1 MAASANIVLLGKI
14 GQLGWELHRDLQ
26 PLGKVIALDYPQ
38 IDFTRPAELISTV
51 ETLKPALIVNAVAYT
66 NVDKAE
72 SEPIVCDQINYLTV
86 EQLAQQAAR
95 LRCGL
100 VHISTDYVFDGSHSR
115 PYTEEDPTHPLN
127 HYGRSKLAGEQAV
140 LANAPAC
147 WVLRTAWLYSRRA
160 NDFVQR
166 VLTWSRQQETL
177 KIVDDQVGSPTWA
190 RLLSQIISLA
200 LAQAKGNF
208 FDFIQSSRGVYH
220 LAGDGAA
227 SRLEWVEKILELDPA
242 RHEQKTRQV
251 LPAKTA
257 DFPTPAQRPLFTP
270 LDCSKFER
278 VFGLRLPPWDQA
290 LALAMEV

>member
-1 MAASANIVLLGKI
+1 MAVNNTIVLLGKI

-38 IDFTRPAELISTV
+38 IDFTRPAEVLSLIES
-51 ETLKPALIVNAVAYT
+51 LRPGLMINAVAYT

-72 SEPIVCDQINYLTV
+72 SEPELCDQINFRAV

-95 LRCGL
+95 LRCGF
-100 VHISTDYVFDGSHSR
+100 VHISTDYVFDGTLTR

-140 LANAPAC
+140 LANTSAG

-190 RLLSQIISLA
+190 RLLSQIIALA
-200 LAQAKGNF
+200 LAQAKGEF
-208 FDFIQSSRGVYH
+208 YDFIQQTSGMYH
-220 LAGDGAA
+220 LAGNGAA
-227 SRLEWVEKILELDPA
+227 SRLEWVQKILELDPA
-242 RHEQKTRQV
+242 RGEQITRQI

-257 DFPTPAQRPLFTP
+257 EFPTPAQRPLYTA

-290 LALAMEV
+290 LALAMEK

>member
-1 MAASANIVLLGKI
+1 MSASATIVLLGKI

-38 IDFTRPAELISTV
+38 IDFTRPAELLSVIESQR
-51 ETLKPALIVNAVAYT
+51 PNLIVNAVAYT

-72 SEPIVCDQINYLTV
+72 SEPDLCDQINFRTV
-86 EQLAQQAAR
+86 EQLAQLADR
-95 LRCGL
+95 LHCGL
-100 VHISTDYVFDGSHSR
+100 IHVSTDYVFDGFQSR
-115 PYTEEDPTHPLN
+115 PYREEDPTHPLN

-140 LANAPAC
+140 LDGAAAC

-166 VLTWSRQQETL
+166 VLVWSRQQETL

-190 RLLSQIISLA
+190 RLLSQMISLA
-200 LAQAKGNF
+200 LAQAKGIY
-208 FDFIQSSRGVYH
+208 FDFIQETRGIYH

-227 SRLEWVEKILELDPA
+227 SRLEWVQKILELDPA
-242 RHEQKTRQV
+242 REEQKTRQV

-257 DFPTPAQRPLFTP
+257 DFPTPAQRPLYTA
-270 LDCSKFER
+270 LDCGKFER
-278 VFGLRLPPWDQA
+278 VFGLRLPAWDHA
-290 LALAMEV
+290 LALAMEK

>member
-1 MAASANIVLLGKI
+1 MATSATIVLLGKI

-26 PLGKVIALDYPQ
+26 PLGRVVALDFPQ
-38 IDFTRPAELISTV
+38 IDFSRPDELLSMV
-51 ETLKPALIVNAVAYT
+51 ESLQPALIVNAVAYT

-72 SEPIVCDQINYLTV
+72 SEPELCDQINSRTV
-86 EQLAQQAAR
+86 ERLAQQAAR

-100 VHISTDYVFDGSHSR
+100 IHISTDYVFDGFQSR

-127 HYGRSKLAGEQAV
+127 RYGSSKLAGEQAV
-140 LANAPAC
+140 LAHAPAC

-190 RLLSQIISLA
+190 RLLSQMISLA
-200 LAQAKGNF
+200 LAQAKGEYFNYIR
-208 FDFIQSSRGVYH
+208 DTRGVYH

-227 SRLEWVEKILELDPA
+227 SRLEWVQKILELDPA
-242 RHEQKTRQV
+242 RQEQKTRQV

-257 DFPTPAQRPLFTP
+257 EFPTPAQRPLFTA
-270 LDCSKFER
+270 LDCGKFER

-290 LALAMEV
+290 LALAMEK

>member
-26 PLGKVIALDYPQ
+26 PLGRVIALDYPQ
-38 IDFTRPAELISTV
+38 IDFTRPAELLSIV
-51 ETLKPALIVNAVAYT
+51 ESLQPALIVNAVAYT

-72 SEPIVCDQINYLTV
+72 SEPELCDQINCLTV
-86 EQLAQQAAR
+86 EQLAQHAAR
-95 LRCGL
+95 RRCGL
-100 VHISTDYVFDGSHSR
+100 IHISTDYVFDGSQSR
-115 PYTEEDPTHPLN
+115 PYTEEDQPHPLN

-166 VLTWSRQQETL
+166 VLTWSRQQEIL
-177 KIVDDQVGSPTWA
+177 KIVDDQIGSPTWA

-200 LAQAKGNF
+200 LAQARGDYF
-208 FDFIQSSRGVYH
+208 EFIQATRGVYH

-227 SRLEWVEKILELDPA
+227 SRLAWVEKILELDPA

-257 DFPTPAQRPLFTP
+257 EFPTPAQRPLFTA

-278 VFGLRLPPWDQA
+278 VFGLRLPAWDQA
-290 LALAMEV
+290 LALAMEK

>member
-1 MAASANIVLLGKI
+1 MATSATIVLLGKI

-26 PLGKVIALDYPQ
+26 PLGRVVALDFPQ
-38 IDFTRPAELISTV
+38 IDFSRPDELLSMV
-51 ETLKPALIVNAVAYT
+51 ESLQPALIVNAVAYT

-72 SEPIVCDQINYLTV
+72 SEPELCDQINSRTV
-86 EQLAQQAAR
+86 ELLAQQAAR

-100 VHISTDYVFDGSHSR
+100 IHISTDYVFDGFQSR

-127 HYGRSKLAGEQAV
+127 RYGSSKLAGEQAV
-140 LANAPAC
+140 LAHAPAC

-190 RLLSQIISLA
+190 RLLSQMISLA
-200 LAQAKGNF
+200 LAQAKGEYFNYIR
-208 FDFIQSSRGVYH
+208 DTRGVYH

-227 SRLEWVEKILELDPA
+227 SRLEWVQKILELDPA
-242 RHEQKTRQV
+242 RQEQKTRQV

-257 DFPTPAQRPLFTP
+257 EFPTPAQRPLFTA
-270 LDCSKFER
+270 LDCGKFER

-290 LALAMEV
+290 LALAMEK